1 MVQNDLPFFLLY
13 LFASEFLGR
22 RLIKGHPSKVSRW
35 ISIIVLSSCFIV
47 SITLFFH
54 LISNILSGNLPTSIF
69 ENYPSILSTFL
80 NFLSENTPFR
90 LYNTAPYVYLLILFW
105 FGSSSLFFTIESIS
119 ILTVPS
125 LREKEKSDRIEFLKK
140 REAEKKKREDEK
152 KKREEQKLM
161 INKQIKNPI
170 FLKDENEELWIID
183 ECDTWCKRFFL
194 EKNTTSDLNKNIIE
208 QTGKIYSD
216 GAYKITKE
224 VSLTIKEAK
233 SDWKYYLDND
243 WHPTN
248 KKWD

>member
-1 MVQNDLPFFLLY
+1 MTQNDLPVFFLY
-13 LFASEFLGR
+13 LFATEFVGR
-22 RLIKGHPSKVSRW
+22 RLIKRHPSKVSRW

-47 SITLFFH
+47 SITLFVY
-54 LISNILSGNLPTSIF
+54 LASNILSGNYPTSFF
-69 ENYPSILSTFL
+69 ENYPSRLISFL
-80 NFLSENTPFR
+80 NFLSEKTPFR
-90 LYNTAPYVYLLILFW
+90 LVFTSPLVSLLVVFW
-105 FGSSSLFFTIESIS
+105 LGSSSLFFTIESIS

-140 REAEKKKREDEK
+140 REAEKKKRE
-152 KKREEQKLM
+152 EQKLM

-170 FLKDENEELWIID
+170 FLKDENEELWLIND
-183 ECDTWCKRFFL
+183 CDTWCKRFFL

-233 SDWKYYLDND
+233 SDWKYYLNND

>member
-1 MVQNDLPFFLLY
+1 MAQNDLPLFLLY
-13 LFASEFLGR
+13 LFASESLGR
-22 RLIKGHPSKVSRW
+22 RLIKGHPSKASRW

-47 SITLFFH
+47 SITLFVY
-54 LISNILSGNLPTSIF
+54 LASNILSGNYPTSFF
-69 ENYPSILSTFL
+69 ENYPSRLISFL
-80 NFLSENTPFR
+80 NFLSEKTPFR
-90 LYNTAPYVYLLILFW
+90 LVFTSPLVSLLVVFW
-105 FGSSSLFFTIESIS
+105 LGSSSLFFTIESIS

-140 REAEKKKREDEK
+140 REAEKKKRE
-152 KKREEQKLM
+152 EQKLM

-170 FLKDENEELWIID
+170 FLKDENEELWLIND
-183 ECDTWCKRFFL
+183 CDTWCKRFFL

-233 SDWKYYLDND
+233 SDWKYYLNND